1 MYLHVNLLKGEELS
15 DRSTWLQYW
24 DVNQFNPLYII
35 KFLFLS
41 PFLWA
46 RKIFVSIVDNKI
58 AIKKR
63 IISFSMD
70 KERERKKKKKK
81 KKKMV
86 STYENKTRSLF
97 SSSRKKIPLRWKN
110 PPWIPEHLSKSNFSK
125 LIKLE
130 KARIPSAVIASH
142 FLKLNDVKF
151 ERPTEQGYNDYPRW
165 PTKNPIFR
173 NVKLVQKIIQV
184 MMVETEVTSDKDKV
198 VWFCFFFFFFLN
210 K

>member
-1 MYLHVNLLKGEELS
+1 
-15 DRSTWLQYW
+15 
-24 DVNQFNPLYII
+24 
-35 KFLFLS
+35 
-41 PFLWA
+41 
-46 RKIFVSIVDNKI
+46 
-58 AIKKR
+58 
-63 IISFSMD
+63 
-70 KERERKKKKKK
+70 
-81 KKKMV
+81 MV
-86 STYENKTRSLF
+86 STYEKKTRSLF

-198 VWFCFFFFFFLN
+198 VWFCFFFFFFLISKEN
-210 K
+210 FIQSHKKESTKYTAGDQNNQTRKLQASIKS